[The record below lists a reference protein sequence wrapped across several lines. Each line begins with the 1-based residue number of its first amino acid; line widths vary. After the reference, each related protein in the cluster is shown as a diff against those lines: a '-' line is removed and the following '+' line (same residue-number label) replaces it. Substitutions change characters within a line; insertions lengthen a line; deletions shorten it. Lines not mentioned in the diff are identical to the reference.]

1 MNHLH
6 SAELPCHLFQFGVV
20 LNYYGHA
27 RSLFQSFAEW
37 YKSTYVQIMQDVMYL
52 VVEDTV
58 SFQLANTLVI
68 LL

>member
-6 SAELPCHLFQFGVV
+6 SAELQCHPFQFGVV

-27 RSLFQSFAEW
+27 RSPFQSFAEW
-37 YKSTYVQIMQDVMYL
+37 YKNTYIQILHVMYL
-52 VVEDTV
+52 VVEETV